1 VQNILKLARD
11 NTSAPRDL
19 VDVIQRDPI
28 VTIKVLRVVNSAYY
42 SLPRQLTSI
51 EHAVVFLGFNTIKN
65 LALGIA
71 ALSLAPAQ
79 LHSALDSNAYL
90 HHSLATAAITRR
102 LGARFP
108 AIDAN
113 DFFIAGLLHDFGK
126 VVLAQVMP
134 AQFRKALEYALW
146 HEVSL
151 HSALMEVT
159 GIDQSEVGALLLEHW
174 RFPAELVE
182 GIRHQYVRD
191 DTAPALSVCIQAAN
205 QICKHAGVDFAA
217 NDKPQAFSESMEQ
230 VFGGTLEYVME
241 SLGDVAALLQAA
253 TQFSDL

>member
-11 NTSAPRDL
+11 NTSAPREL

-79 LHSALDSNAYL
+79 LHVALDSKAYL
-90 HHSLATAAITRR
+90 HHSMATAAIARR

-134 AQFRKALEYALW
+134 AQFRKAMEYGLW

-151 HSALMEVT
+151 HSALLEVT
-159 GIDQSEVGALLLEHW
+159 GIDHSEVGALLLEHW
-174 RFPAELVE
+174 RFPAVLVE

-217 NDKPQAFSESMEQ
+217 NDKPQAFSAPMEQ
-230 VFGGTLEYVME
+230 ALGGTLEYVME
-241 SLGDVAALLQAA
+241 SMGDLAAFLQAA